1 MHKQMRACTRGP
13 EGSPQLFS
21 ACSLPATPAPG
32 SACLD
37 TLVLT
42 ASYPIPARSWQTDLK
57 EAEPLLPLGR
67 RSLRPALQRKKGLGR
82 RELCAEKKKGAE
94 EKGEGEG

>member
-1 MHKQMRACTRGP
+1 MRACTKGA

-21 ACSLPATPAPG
+21 ACSLPVPPAPG

-42 ASYPIPARSWQTDLK
+42 ANYPIPARSWQTDLK
-57 EAEPLLPLGR
+57 EAEPLQPLDR
-67 RSLRPALQRKKGLGR
+67 CSLRPAVQRKKGLGR